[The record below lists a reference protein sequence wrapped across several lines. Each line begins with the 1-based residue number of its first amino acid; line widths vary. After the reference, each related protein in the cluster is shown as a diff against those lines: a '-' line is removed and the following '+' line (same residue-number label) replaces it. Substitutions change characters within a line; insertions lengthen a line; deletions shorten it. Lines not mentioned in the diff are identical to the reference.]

1 MGRNFLPLIFLWVAA
16 FAGFS
21 FADPLQESEK
31 VLVSDSE
38 SVELDSVAI
47 YTRLIEEESPRK
59 SYIGNRVLMI
69 VGGSM
74 MGMGTLS
81 LLAGSIMLNS
91 ASDLDDLLQVYFG
104 GALFL
109 SSIPLLGAGIPIFV
123 INTCLYVSHKK
134 RSERLDAYQDALRR
148 YKERKANTDSGSV
161 EWMIVPSV
169 DVANAGGGLN
179 LFVAF

>member
-104 GALFL
+104 SALFF
-109 SSIPLLGAGIPIFV
+109 SSIPLLGTGIPIFV